1 MATLAPGQTF
11 AGYSV
16 EGVVGRGGM
25 GVVYRARDEALERP
39 VALKLVAPELAAD
52 PRFRK
57 RFLRESR
64 LAASLE
70 HPHVLPVYAAGEAD
84 GTLYLAMRL
93 VEGEDLKTLLEREG
107 TLEPALAVGL
117 VTQIAGALDAAHA
130 KGLVHRDVKPGN
142 VLIASTGESY
152 LCDFG
157 LTKPMAGDRNV
168 TESGQFV
175 GTLDYVAPEQIKGLD
190 VDGRADQYALG
201 CVLYECL
208 SGGPPFDGASGMAV
222 MWAHLHEPPPSLLE
236 KCLELPPALEAVF
249 ETVLAKEPEDR
260 FPACAV
266 FVESARAA
274 LAGVT
279 GPALATHR
287 SAGAFVG
294 RERELGELLAG
305 LEDALAGRGRLF
317 LLAGEPGIGKSRLT
331 EELAVRAR
339 ARGAR
344 LLVGRCWEAGGAPA
358 YWPWV
363 QALRTYIRDIDP
375 LELRQHL
382 GSGAADLAQML
393 PELRELLAD
402 LAPTPAL
409 ESEAA
414 RFRLFDAVATFLRNA
429 AAARPLV
436 LVLDDLHAA
445 DAPSLLLLQFV
456 ARELGSA
463 RVLVLGAYRD
473 VDPLPG
479 PLLAAMLTEVSREP
493 VTGRL
498 SLRGLSEEDVATYVD
513 GTASEIASP
522 ELVVALHEQTEG
534 NPLFVGEIVRLIAAE
549 GVPSGSAAGIR
560 PSIPQ
565 GVRDVIARRLTHL
578 SDECNRVLLLASV
591 LGREFALEAL
601 AHVGNVSVDELL
613 ETLDEAMAA
622 RVVSDVP
629 GGPGRLRFAHV
640 LIRDTL
646 YEGLTTTRRVRL
658 HRQAVRALEALY
670 GEEPGPYL
678 AELAYHSIAGSDFD
692 KGLDYARRAGDRAL
706 ALLAYEE
713 AARLYETALDAIDL
727 ARASDETTRC
737 ELLLALGDAQAR
749 AGNSRVAKQAFL
761 DAAELARRVDQPRQL
776 ARAAAGYGG
785 RYMWAR
791 AGRDA
796 RLVPLLEEGLA
807 GLAEE
812 DVELR
817 ARLLARLAGALRDE
831 PSRDRRDR
839 VSREAVEL
847 ARRTENPAA
856 LAYALDGRCAAI
868 QGADT
873 VAELLALATE
883 LRELGER
890 IGDMD
895 RVTNALDHRLTALVM
910 TGDLREAEND
920 LAVEAS
926 IAAELRQ
933 PAQLWTVCSARAELA
948 LVAGRFTEASELV
961 HEAFGYGER
970 ALPDTAIPVFELQR
984 YALADLAGDVE
995 DVVPA
1000 LRDLVACY
1008 PTRPAIRCALAHAQ
1022 ARCGRL
1028 AEAKETFDDLARDD
1042 CAALPFDQ
1050 EWLFGMSLL
1059 AETSALLADTASAV
1073 VLYRLLVPWGAFNVA
1088 DHPEAVRGAVSRYLG
1103 LLATT
1108 TERWEDAERH
1118 FEAALEMNERMD
1130 ARPWL
1135 AHTQHDYAVMLLA
1148 RDRPGDRARAGD
1160 LLRVSLSTCRELGMP
1175 ALEQKVST
1183 LAQTMAV

>member
-1 MATLAPGQTF
+1 
-11 AGYSV
+11 
-16 EGVVGRGGM
+16 
-25 GVVYRARDEALERP
+25 
-39 VALKLVAPELAAD
+39 
-52 PRFRK
+52 
-57 RFLRESR
+57 
-64 LAASLE
+64 
-70 HPHVLPVYAAGEAD
+70 
-84 GTLYLAMRL
+84 
-93 VEGEDLKTLLEREG
+93 
-107 TLEPALAVGL
+107 
-117 VTQIAGALDAAHA
+117 
-130 KGLVHRDVKPGN
+130 
-142 VLIASTGESY
+142 
-152 LCDFG
+152 
-157 LTKPMAGDRNV
+157 
-168 TESGQFV
+168 
-175 GTLDYVAPEQIKGLD
+175 
-190 VDGRADQYALG
+190 
-201 CVLYECL
+201 
-208 SGGPPFDGASGMAV
+208 
-222 MWAHLHEPPPSLLE
+222 
-236 KCLELPPALEAVF
+236 
-249 ETVLAKEPEDR
+249 
-260 FPACAV
+260 
-266 FVESARAA
+266 
-274 LAGVT
+274 
-279 GPALATHR
+279 
-287 SAGAFVG
+287 
-294 RERELGELLAG
+294 
-305 LEDALAGRGRLF
+305 
-317 LLAGEPGIGKSRLT
+317 
-331 EELAVRAR
+331 
-339 ARGAR
+339 
-344 LLVGRCWEAGGAPA
+344 
-358 YWPWV
+358 
-363 QALRTYIRDIDP
+363 
-375 LELRQHL
+375 
-382 GSGAADLAQML
+382 
-393 PELRELLAD
+393 
-402 LAPTPAL
+402 
-409 ESEAA
+409 
-414 RFRLFDAVATFLRNA
+414 
-429 AAARPLV
+429 
-436 LVLDDLHAA
+436 
-445 DAPSLLLLQFV
+445 
-456 ARELGSA
+456 
-463 RVLVLGAYRD
+463 
-473 VDPLPG
+473 
-479 PLLAAMLTEVSREP
+479 MLTEVSREP
-493 VTGRL
+493 VTRRL

-513 GTASEIASP
+513 ATASEIASP

-534 NPLFVGEIVRLIAAE
+534 NPLFVGEIVRLISAE
-549 GVPSGSAAGIR
+549 GVSSGSTAGVR
-560 PSIPQ
+560 PAIPQ

-692 KGLDYARRAGDRAL
+692 KGLGYARRAGDRAL

-713 AARLYETALDAIDL
+713 AARLYETALDAVDL
-727 ARASDETTRC
+727 AGASDETMRC

-749 AGNSRVAKQAFL
+749 AGNSRVAKKAFL
-761 DAAELARRVDQPRQL
+761 DAAELARRLDQPRQL

-831 PSRDRRDR
+831 RSRDRRDR

-847 ARRTENPAA
+847 ARRTGNPAA
-856 LAYALDGRCAAI
+856 LLYALDGRCAAI

-910 TGDLREAEND
+910 TGDHPRGGERSRRGSRHRRRAPATRPTLEGVLGSREF
-920 LAVEAS
+920 
-926 IAAELRQ
+926 
-933 PAQLWTVCSARAELA
+933 A
-948 LVAGRFTEASELV
+948 LVAGRFTEAEELV
-961 HEAFGYGER
+961 HEAFGFGER

-995 DVVPA
+995 DIVPA
-1000 LRDLVACY
+1000 LRDLVAEY
-1008 PTRPAIRCALAHAQ
+1008 PTRPVFRCALAHAE

-1028 AEAKETFDDLARDD
+1028 AEAKETLDDLVRDD

-1073 VLYRLLVPWGAFNVA
+1073 VLYRLLVPWGAFNAA
-1088 DHPEAVRGAVSRYLG
+1088 DHPEGIRGAVSRYLG

-1108 TERWEDAERH
+1108 MERWEDAERH
-1118 FEAALEMNERMD
+1118 FEAAL
-1130 ARPWL
+1130 A
-1135 AHTQHDYAVMLLA
+1135 
-1148 RDRPGDRARAGD
+1148 
-1160 LLRVSLSTCRELGMP
+1160 
-1175 ALEQKVST
+1175 
-1183 LAQTMAV
+1183 